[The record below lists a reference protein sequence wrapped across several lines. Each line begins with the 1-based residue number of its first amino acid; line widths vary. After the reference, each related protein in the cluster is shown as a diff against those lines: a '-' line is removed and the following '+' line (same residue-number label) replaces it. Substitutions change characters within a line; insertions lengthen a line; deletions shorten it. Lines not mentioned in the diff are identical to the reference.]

1 MRCEERD
8 LWDWGVRIF
17 VDYTQAKALE
27 RVLLTVWQA
36 CRSAKKFC
44 PVEGTW
50 YSLMEFWGQSP
61 SIRH

>member
-1 MRCEERD
+1 MG
-8 LWDWGVRIF
+8 LGVRFF
-17 VDYTQAKALE
+17 VVYTQAKALD